1 MCFIV
6 CAHVHVH
13 VARAHTCTRAHTLTD
28 CVTCCRP
35 SSVTGLVGELLTKVP
50 SRLLTSQVEHTVTEV
65 ITGVDLVQSQIRVA
79 AGQRLKD
86 IGLAQEQI
94 SKRGFAIQ
102 AAPRAAASAT

>member
-1 MCFIV
+1 MQDV
-6 CAHVHVH
+6 
-13 VARAHTCTRAHTLTD
+13 
-28 CVTCCRP
+28 RP
-35 SSVTGLVGELLTKVP
+35 TWLLTGLVGELPTCLPTYPLASQPAYPP
-50 SRLLTSQVEHTVTEV
+50 SPPPLPPQVEHTVTEV

-102 AAPRAAASAT
+102 AAPRVHLGHT

>member
-1 MCFIV
+1 M
-6 CAHVHVH
+6 
-13 VARAHTCTRAHTLTD
+13 
-28 CVTCCRP
+28 
-35 SSVTGLVGELLTKVP
+35 GELPTCLPTYPP
-50 SRLLTSQVEHTVTEV
+50 SFPTCLPPTPPPLPPQVEHTVTEV

-102 AAPRAAASAT
+102 AAPRAHLGLQPSAA

>member
-1 MCFIV
+1 MTALSHDPPPPLPPC
-6 CAHVHVH
+6 
-13 VARAHTCTRAHTLTD
+13 
-28 CVTCCRP
+28 P
-35 SSVTGLVGELLTKVP
+35 P
-50 SRLLTSQVEHTVTEV
+50 PPPPSQVEHTVTEV

-94 SKRGFAIQ
+94 AKRGFAIQ

>member
-1 MCFIV
+1 MS
-6 CAHVHVH
+6 AG
-13 VARAHTCTRAHTLTD
+13 RAADLATD
-28 CVTCCRP
+28 YLASYLPTHLDSQP
-35 SSVTGLVGELLTKVP
+35 AYPPPPLSSP
-50 SRLLTSQVEHTVTEV
+50 PQVEHTVTEV

-102 AAPRAAASAT
+102 AAARAHLGHT

>member
-1 MCFIV
+1 MTCGRPGSLIGWLSG
-6 CAHVHVH
+6 
-13 VARAHTCTRAHTLTD
+13 RATFLPTSLPTCS
-28 CVTCCRP
+28 P
-35 SSVTGLVGELLTKVP
+35 P
-50 SRLLTSQVEHTVTEV
+50 PPSQVEHTVTEV

-94 SKRGFAIQ
+94 AKRGFAIQ

>member
-1 MCFIV
+1 M
-6 CAHVHVH
+6 
-13 VARAHTCTRAHTLTD
+13 
-28 CVTCCRP
+28 
-35 SSVTGLVGELLTKVP
+35 VGELLTKVP
-50 SRLLTSQVEHTVTEV
+50 SVLRYQASYLLTSQVEHTVTEV

-102 AAPRAAASAT
+102 AAPRAAASAK

>member
-1 MCFIV
+1 M
-6 CAHVHVH
+6 
-13 VARAHTCTRAHTLTD
+13 
-28 CVTCCRP
+28 
-35 SSVTGLVGELLTKVP
+35 
-50 SRLLTSQVEHTVTEV
+50 EHTVTEV

>member
-1 MCFIV
+1 M
-6 CAHVHVH
+6 
-13 VARAHTCTRAHTLTD
+13 
-28 CVTCCRP
+28 
-35 SSVTGLVGELLTKVP
+35 
-50 SRLLTSQVEHTVTEV
+50 EHTVTEV

-94 SKRGFAIQ
+94 AKRGFAIQ

>member
-1 MCFIV
+1 
-6 CAHVHVH
+6 
-13 VARAHTCTRAHTLTD
+13 
-28 CVTCCRP
+28 
-35 SSVTGLVGELLTKVP
+35 
-50 SRLLTSQVEHTVTEV
+50 VEHTVTEV

-102 AAPRAAASAT
+102 AAARAHLGHT